1 MENIMENVKQVS
13 LRKASYLEKKIAEEA
28 ANMSVISTVDAL
40 VYSDYNEK
48 LEEVSQDLR
57 NYVAVRE
64 RIATARQGLR
74 RIIKLANADK
84 VDGILDSLSY
94 EQRLLKIYSNLK
106 GNLGKIP
113 VEEVVENLRKR
124 AEKVD
129 EDSWRSPEIS
139 LSSLDSYEFLDG
151 KIKKCKKAIMALEEE
166 LTEVNLS
173 TKITLPTYV
182 VEVAE
187 ELDLL

>member
-1 MENIMENVKQVS
+1 LEKVNQVS

-28 ANMSVISTVDAL
+28 ANMSVVSTVDAL
-40 VYSDYNEK
+40 VYENYNEK
-48 LEEVSQDLR
+48 LEEISQDLR
-57 NYVAVRE
+57 NYVKVRE
-64 RIATARQGLR
+64 RIADVRQLLR
-74 RIIKLANADK
+74 RIIKAHNSER
-84 VDGILDSLSY
+84 VDSILDSLSY

-106 GNLGKIP
+106 GDLGKIP

-124 AEKVD
+124 AEKAD
-129 EDSWRSPEIS
+129 EDSWRRPEIT

-151 KIKKCKKAIMALEEE
+151 KIKECKKAIMVLEEQ

-173 TKITLPTYV
+173 TKITLPDDV
-182 VEVAE
+182 VRVAE

>member
-1 MENIMENVKQVS
+1 MENVTQVS

-40 VYSDYNEK
+40 VYTNYNEK

-64 RIATARQGLR
+64 RIATARQILR
-74 RIIKLANADK
+74 GVIKSANANI
-84 VDGILDSLSY
+84 VDGVLDNLSY
-94 EQRLLKIYSNLK
+94 EQRLLKIYSNLR

-124 AEKVD
+124 ADKVD
-129 EDSWRSPEIS
+129 EDSWRRPEIV

-151 KIKKCKKAIMALEEE
+151 KIKECKKAIMVLEER

-173 TKITLPTYV
+173 TKVTLPTEV
-182 VEVAE
+182 VEVLE
-187 ELDLL
+187 EMNLL

>member
-1 MENIMENVKQVS
+1 MENVTQIS

-28 ANMSVISTVDAL
+28 ANMSVISSVDAL
-40 VYSDYNEK
+40 VYTDYNEK

-57 NYVAVRE
+57 HYVAVRE
-64 RIATARQGLR
+64 RIDTARQELR
-74 RIIKLANADK
+74 RIIKSANADK
-84 VDGILDSLSY
+84 VDGILDSLSF
-94 EQRLLKIYSNLK
+94 EQRLLKIYSNLR

-124 AEKVD
+124 YEKVE
-129 EDSWRSPEIS
+129 EDSWRSPTIE
-139 LSSLDSYEFLDG
+139 LSSLDAYEFLDG
-151 KIKKCKKAIMALEEE
+151 KIKQCKKAIMALEEE

-173 TKITLPTYV
+173 TKITLPAYV

-187 ELDLL
+187 EMDLL